1 MSSKTILVVGASSGI
16 GFALAQRLL
25 DEGCSVVAASRSAER
40 LAELPDAEHVELDV
54 LEKDFPEH
62 VVPEQLDGLVYCP
75 GTINLRPFG
84 NLKDEA
90 FLEDY
95 RINVL
100 GAVRTIRA
108 ALPSLKRSESA
119 SVVLFSSVAA
129 GVGLPFHA
137 SIAASKGAVE
147 ALVRSLAAE
156 FAPKIRFNAVA
167 PSLTDSPLASRLLST
182 DKKREES
189 AARHP
194 LKRVGDCEDQANAAR
209 FLLSDDSS
217 WMTGQILH
225 VDGGLSAIQT
235 KEQ

>member
-1 MSSKTILVVGASSGI
+1 MSSKKVMVVGASSGI
-16 GFALAQRLL
+16 GFALARRLL
-25 DEGCSVVAASRSAER
+25 DEGYGVIAASRSAEKR
-40 LAELPDAEHVELDV
+40 SELPDAEHVEMDV
-54 LEKDFPEH
+54 LDAEIPDPLFPER
-62 VVPEQLDGLVYCP
+62 LDGLAYCP

-108 ALPSLKRSESA
+108 ALPSLKRSEAA

-129 GVGLPFHA
+129 GIGLPFHA

-156 FAPKIRFNAVA
+156 FAPQIRFNAVA
-167 PSLTDSPLASRLLST
+167 PSLTDTPLASRLLST
-182 DKKREES
+182 DKKRDEAS
-189 AARHP
+189 ARHP
-194 LKRVGDCEDQANAAR
+194 LKRVGNCEDQANAAL
-209 FLLSDDSS
+209 FLLSNESS
-217 WMTGQILH
+217 WMSGQILH
-225 VDGGLSAIQT
+225 VDGGLSSLRT
-235 KEQ
+235 NG